1 MQGQQINVTDQLND
15 VGLSPEP
22 LLQAALLCNS
32 LRLASN
38 AGELSVAVAQANGV
52 LVGMRI
58 GMVISEEQQEHLQV
72 LFERV
77 RQVTQTQHEVHAE
90 QQSPVNQVTVTFL
103 DGLPGPFDGPCI
115 FLLDDGSIH
124 AGEVVRNSA
133 IFAAGSLST
142 LNTAGGINEKFEIP
156 LRRVIGWA
164 DASPRDRNGLG
175 K

>member
-1 MQGQQINVTDQLND
+1 MQGQQINFTYQLND

-22 LLQAALLCNS
+22 LLQATSLCNS
-32 LRLASN
+32 LRLASD

-58 GMVISEEQQEHLQV
+58 GMVISEEQQELLQV

-77 RQVTQTQHEVHAE
+77 RQVIQTQHEVHAE
-90 QQSPVNQVTVTFL
+90 KQSQVNQVSVTFL

-142 LNTAGGINEKFEIP
+142 MNTAGGINEKFEIP